1 MKRSKSK
8 EIHRPF
14 ENLKTLLQKKS
25 LTLKPD
31 TQSLPP
37 RTSTAADAPET
48 EVAIFEDAMA
58 DVKRMSRDNCVEKK
72 TTAQAQPLHQSD
84 NASEILLALEDLI
97 KHGTGFVVAHTPEY
111 IEGTAY
117 NVNPE
122 ITKRLHRGDFAIQGH
137 IDLHGLNVEDAR
149 HAFEKFLEQSIAA
162 GKRVVLIIHGRGLSS
177 PQEPILKTNVHKW
190 LTSGPWRKWIMSFSS
205 ARWCD
210 GGAGATYILLR
221 QRPQTKRFRKKRKLK
236 KDLEN
241 ETQNSNS

>member
-8 EIHRPF
+8 EIYKPF
-14 ENLKTLLQKKS
+14 ENLNILLQNKS
-25 LTLKPD
+25 LRLKPD
-31 TQSLPP
+31 SPSSSP
-37 RTSTAADAPET
+37 RTSPGDEDLET
-48 EVAIFEDAMA
+48 DLAIFKDAMA
-58 DVKRMSRDNCVEKK
+58 DVKRISRDNCVEKM
-72 TTAQAQPLHQSD
+72 TAAQMQPFNPND
-84 NASEILLALEDLI
+84 DASQILIALEDLI
-97 KHGTGFVVAHTPEY
+97 KHGTGFVVANTPEY

-117 NVNPE
+117 DVNPE

-149 HAFEKFLEQSIAA
+149 QAFENFLEQSIAA

-177 PQEPILKTNVHKW
+177 PQKPILKTNVHKW
-190 LTSGPWRKWIMSFSS
+190 LTSGPWRKWIMAFSS

-221 QRPQTKRFRKKRKLK
+221 QRPQTKRSRKKGKSK

>member
-14 ENLKTLLQKKS
+14 ENLKILLQKKS

-37 RTSTAADAPET
+37 STSPDTDAPET

-58 DVKRMSRDNCVEKK
+58 DVKRMPRDNCVEKM
-72 TTAQAQPLHQSD
+72 TTAQAQPFHQSD

-97 KHGTGFVVAHTPEY
+97 KNGTGFVVAHTPEY

-122 ITKRLHRGDFAIQGH
+122 ITKRLHRGDIAIQGH
-137 IDLHGLNVEDAR
+137 IDLHGLNVADAQ
-149 HAFEKFLEQSIAA
+149 HAFESFLEQSIVA

-177 PQEPILKTNVHKW
+177 PVEPILKTNVHKW

-205 ARWCD
+205 ARLCD

-221 QRPQTKRFRKKRKLK
+221 QRPQTKRFRKKRNLK